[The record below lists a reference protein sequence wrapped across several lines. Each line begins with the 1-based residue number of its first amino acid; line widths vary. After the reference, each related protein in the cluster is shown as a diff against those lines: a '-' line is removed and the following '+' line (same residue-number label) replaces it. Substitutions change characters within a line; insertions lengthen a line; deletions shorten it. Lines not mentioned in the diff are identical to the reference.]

1 VSGDAT
7 LCEPARAAPG
17 RRLLTP
23 RRAVALAYVA
33 AIFMTAMD
41 MHIVNVALPTLSRAF
56 GATIAETQWTV
67 VAYLLSLAVVIPA
80 SGWIGDRIGTKRAF
94 LIALGTFT
102 GASALCGLSQSLAEL
117 IATRVLQGV
126 GGGMLMPVGTALL
139 FRTFPPEQRARV
151 TYTLIVPVLVGPATA
166 PLIGG
171 VLTQT
176 LSWRWVFFVNLPVGV
191 ATIALCAAYLDD
203 PREHVS
209 GRLDVVGIVL
219 AAVGL
224 SALVYAISEGA
235 VAGWGSARILASG
248 IGGLAVLAVF
258 TRYELRHPDPLLR
271 LELLHDRLFRGT
283 QVVFALT
290 SASFLGCLYLTPIF
304 LQEQHGLSPL
314 GSGST
319 TFVEAIGVMAASQPF
334 GWLYRRV
341 GPRVLMT
348 IGSLGVMVTL
358 GAFVFVDGDTSLW
371 TIRGL
376 LFAAGA
382 INSATFLAV
391 QTSMFATISARDT
404 SHASAIY
411 TAQRQ
416 AAIAAGI
423 ALLSTIVASRRADPL
438 AGFHDAYLAAGALA
452 LLGAVAT
459 VLLVRTEDARAT
471 MRPRTARTT
480 RR

>member
-1 VSGDAT
+1 
-7 LCEPARAAPG
+7 
-17 RRLLTP
+17 
-23 RRAVALAYVA
+23 
-33 AIFMTAMD
+33 MD
-41 MHIVNVALPTLSRAF
+41 MHIVNVALPTLSRTF
-56 GATIAETQWTV
+56 GATIAQTQWTV

-80 SGWIGDRIGTKRAF
+80 SGWLGDRIGTKRAF
-94 LIALGTFT
+94 LIALVTFT
-102 GASALCGLSQSLAEL
+102 GASVLCGLAQSLGEL
-117 IATRVLQGV
+117 IGARVLQGV
-126 GGGMLMPVGTALL
+126 GGGMLVPIGTALL

-151 TYTLIVPVLVGPATA
+151 TYTLIIPVLMGPASA

-171 VLTQT
+171 VLTQS
-176 LSWRWVFFVNLPVGV
+176 LSWRWVFFVNVPVGI
-191 ATIALCAAYLDD
+191 ATLVVCALYLEDT
-203 PREHVS
+203 REHVS

-224 SALVYAISEGA
+224 SSLLYAISEGS
-235 VAGWGSARILASG
+235 VQGWGSTRIVGTSVVG
-248 IGGLAVLAVF
+248 VAVLAAFVG
-258 TRYELRHPDPLLR
+258 YERRHPDPLLR

-319 TFVEAIGVMAASQPF
+319 TFVEALGVMVASQPF
-334 GWLYRRV
+334 GKLYRRV
-341 GPRVLMT
+341 GPRALMT
-348 IGSLGVMVTL
+348 VGSLGVALML

-416 AAIAAGI
+416 ASIAAGI
-423 ALLSTIVASRRADPL
+423 AILSTIVASRHGAPL
-438 AGFHDAYLAAGALA
+438 AGFHDAYLAAAVLA
-452 LLGAVAT
+452 LLGALAT

-471 MRPRTARTT
+471 MRPR
-480 RR
+480 

>member
-1 VSGDAT
+1 MSGDAT
-7 LCEPARAAPG
+7 LCEPARGAAT
-17 RRLLTP
+17 RRLLSP

-41 MHIVNVALPTLSRAF
+41 MHVVNVALPTLSRVF
-56 GATIAETQWTV
+56 GATIAATQWTV

-94 LIALGTFT
+94 LIAIGMFT

-117 IATRVLQGV
+117 IAARVLQGV

-151 TYTLIVPVLVGPATA
+151 TYTLIIPVLAAPASA

-171 VLTQT
+171 VLTQS
-176 LSWRWVFFVNLPVGV
+176 LSWRWVFFVNLPVGL
-191 ATIALCAAYLDD
+191 ATLVLCAVYLEDG
-203 PREHVS
+203 REHVP

-219 AAVGL
+219 AAAGL
-224 SALVYAISEGA
+224 SAVVYAISEGSA
-235 VAGWGSARILASG
+235 QGWGSPGILASG
-248 IGGLAVLAVF
+248 IGGLAVLAAF
-258 TRYELRHPDPLLR
+258 IRYELRHPDPLLR
-271 LELLHDRLFRGT
+271 LELLRDRLFRGT

-304 LQEQHGLSPL
+304 LQEAHGQSPL

-319 TFVEAIGVMAASQPF
+319 TFVEAVGVMFASQPF

-348 IGSLGVMVTL
+348 VGSLGVMLTL

-416 AAIAAGI
+416 ASIAAGI
-423 ALLSTIVASRRADPL
+423 AILSTIVASRSGDPL
-438 AGFHDAYLAAGALA
+438 AGFHDAYLAAAVLA

-471 MRPRTARTT
+471 MAPR
-480 RR
+480 